1 MNSKMTPLV
10 WLLLLS
16 VILGFGGVL
25 SLAVNAIR

>member
-1 MNSKMTPLV
+1 MKTKMTPMA

-16 VILGFGGVL
+16 VIIGFGGVL